1 MLYKFALPALL
12 LCATSVGAAARD
24 DLLDM
29 SLLQAESGEALAQQ
43 FGRYDSPNGS
53 VFSFGIQRMVAID
66 GAMVALQ
73 RIDIPDIGKL
83 MMDAT
88 AGTRSAAVP
97 VTTLQVGVEALPA
110 GVVLGSGEL
119 PAVIA
124 GIDTGATRV
133 LLDAILPQQI
143 VQNTADARVIQIS
156 TQIDIAAPLLTALQG
171 SQALEQVSNSIL
183 QTLQR

>member
-1 MLYKFALPALL
+1 MLYKFGLPALL
-12 LCATSVGAAARD
+12 LCATSAGAAVRD

-29 SLLQAESGEALAQQ
+29 SSLHAESGEALAQQ

-83 MMDAT
+83 MDAT
-88 AGTRSAAVP
+88 AGSRGAAVP

-119 PAVIA
+119 PAVVA
-124 GIDTGATRV
+124 GMGTGATRV